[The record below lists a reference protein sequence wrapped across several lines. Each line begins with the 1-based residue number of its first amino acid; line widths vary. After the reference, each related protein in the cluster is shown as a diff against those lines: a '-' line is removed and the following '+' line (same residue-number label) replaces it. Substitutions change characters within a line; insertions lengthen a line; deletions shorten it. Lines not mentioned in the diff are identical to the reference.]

1 MQVAGGRGLDLESG
15 GDQGDGFLDEAHG
28 GLLPPGKRGSDC
40 QVWIIFPPVP
50 SVHKQG
56 FRALE
61 PTMQTGR
68 HHVADNNKEILQRIE
83 DLEIRMAFLEKG
95 LADLDQV
102 VQQVATELDFTRQ
115 TVKQLREQVQSDSLT
130 VRGDPMEEVPPHY

>member
-1 MQVAGGRGLDLESG
+1 M
-15 GDQGDGFLDEAHG
+15 
-28 GLLPPGKRGSDC
+28 
-40 QVWIIFPPVP
+40 
-50 SVHKQG
+50 
-56 FRALE
+56 
-61 PTMQTGR
+61 
-68 HHVADNNKEILQRIE
+68 ADNNKEILQRIE

>member
-1 MQVAGGRGLDLESG
+1 
-15 GDQGDGFLDEAHG
+15 
-28 GLLPPGKRGSDC
+28 
-40 QVWIIFPPVP
+40 
-50 SVHKQG
+50 
-56 FRALE
+56 
-61 PTMQTGR
+61 MQTGR